1 MKNVIIKTCNT
12 YGCKDAYDVHR
23 LTNYSLGHCR
33 RIIRK
38 IKSEKKKLK
47 HQKVTV
53 EEVSEYLGLSPE
65 LIRNTFSAN

>member
-1 MKNVIIKTCNT
+1 MASKIIM
-12 YGCKDAYDVHR
+12 DAYDVHR
-23 LTNYSLGHCR
+23 LTNYSIGHCR